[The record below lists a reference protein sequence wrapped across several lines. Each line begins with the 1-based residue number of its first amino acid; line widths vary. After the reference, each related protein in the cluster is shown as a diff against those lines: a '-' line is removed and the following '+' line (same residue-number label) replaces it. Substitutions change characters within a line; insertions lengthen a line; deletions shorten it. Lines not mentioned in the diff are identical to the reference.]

1 MSLLGQSLLNIEK
14 LSTTEIESIFDLTR
28 IFKTEFTKKNS
39 LRHLLGGKNLDDK
52 VVTMAFFEPSTRT
65 RMSFQ
70 MAAFRLGMRAIAL
83 DNLSISSISKG
94 ETLMDT
100 VLNLNAMMP
109 DLLVV
114 RYGVNEDLAE
124 SLKSSTVPVI
134 NAGCGTAEHPTQAL
148 LDAYT
153 IFEHRGSIKGAK
165 VLIVGDV
172 LHSRVAN
179 SNLQLLTKF
188 GAEVAYCAPEELA
201 PHGEKWKAA
210 RKFTDLNEAMA
221 WADVC
226 MCLRVQK
233 ERHPQTSVGL
243 ISAEYRE
250 KYRVGNAQLKVFKSD
265 GILMHPGPV
274 IRGVEIS
281 SFAMDDSRS
290 RILEQVKN
298 GVFVRAVLLAKILGI
313 EVRVP

>member
-1 MSLLGQSLLNIEK
+1 MSLLGQSFLNIEK
-14 LSTTEIESIFDLTR
+14 IKTNEIESIFELTR
-28 IFKTEFTKKNS
+28 IFKTEFAKKRS
-39 LRHLLGGKNLDDK
+39 IRHLLSGPNLDDK

-83 DNLSISSISKG
+83 DNLAISSIAKG
-94 ETLMDT
+94 ETLLDT
-100 VLNLNAMMP
+100 MLNLSAMMP
-109 DLLVV
+109 DALVV
-114 RYGVNEDLAE
+114 RYGVNEDLTE
-124 SLKSSTVPVI
+124 SLKNSPIPVI
-134 NAGCGTAEHPTQAL
+134 SGGCGTSDHPTQAL
-148 LDAYT
+148 LDAFT
-153 IFEHRGSIKGAK
+153 ILEARGTLHGAK
-165 VLIVGDV
+165 ILIVGDV

-179 SNLQLLTKF
+179 SNLQLLTRF
-188 GAEVAYCAPEELA
+188 GAKVAYCAPEELA
-201 PHGEKWKAA
+201 PLGDKWKSAE
-210 RKFTDLNEAMA
+210 KFTDLSEGMK

-243 ISAEYRE
+243 SSAEYRE
-250 KYRVGNAQLKVFKSD
+250 KYRVGNAQLKMFKPD

-281 SFAMDDSRS
+281 SYAMDDSRS

-298 GVFVRAVLLAKILGI
+298 GVFVRAVLLAKILGV